1 MFDVSFFSALLGGIL
16 TFLAPCTLPLI
27 PAYIGFLGGSS
38 SSGSTQLGNKV
49 ALRRRIYW
57 NALLF
62 VLGFSLIF
70 IIFGLVS
77 GTLGKFLILHR
88 AVISSLGG
96 ILVIGFGLIML
107 GYVPFPNLFARV
119 GLPHWLHPGKP
130 FSAFLLGLLFA
141 LGWSP
146 CLGPILGTIL
156 LLAGSS
162 GTALY
167 GGYLL
172 AVYSLGLAIP
182 FLFVAF
188 LYGSA
193 FTYIAPLARY
203 LPLIEKCAGVF
214 LIIIGVLLLIGD
226 FGLLNVWFTDA
237 LSWDWYERLMDFM

>member
-1 MFDVSFFSALLGGIL
+1 MLDVSFLSALLGGLL

-38 SSGSTQLGNKV
+38 SGSGKLHDSA
-49 ALRRRIYW
+49 ALRRRIHV

-70 IIFGLVS
+70 ILFGLVS

-96 ILVIGFGLIML
+96 IFVIGFGLIML
-107 GYVPFPNLFARV
+107 GYIPFPNLFARV
-119 GLPHWLHPGKP
+119 GLPPWLHPGKP

-156 LLAGSS
+156 LLAGAS

-182 FLFVAF
+182 FLLVAF

-203 LPLIEKCAGVF
+203 LPIIEKCAGIF
-214 LIIIGVLLLIGD
+214 LILIGVLLLIGD
-226 FGLLNVWFTDA
+226 FGLLNVWFTDT
-237 LSWDWYERLMDFM
+237 LSWDWYENLMYFM

>member
-1 MFDVSFFSALLGGIL
+1 LGSAEHSNSA
-16 TFLAPCTLPLI
+16 T
-27 PAYIGFLGGSS
+27 
-38 SSGSTQLGNKV
+38 
-49 ALRRRIYW
+49 LRRRIHF

-62 VLGFSLIF
+62 VFGFSLIF
-70 IIFGLVS
+70 VLFGLVS

-96 ILVIGFGLIML
+96 IFVIGFGLIML
-107 GYVPFPNLFARV
+107 GYIPFPNFFARV

-172 AVYSLGLAIP
+172 AVYSLGLALP

-203 LPLIEKCAGVF
+203 LPIIEKCAGVF
-214 LIIIGVLLLIGD
+214 LVIIGALLLIGD

>member
-1 MFDVSFFSALLGGIL
+1 MFDVSFFSALLGGLL

-38 SSGSTQLGNKV
+38 AGRTTNDSPAV
-49 ALRRRIYW
+49 LRRRINI

-62 VLGFSLIF
+62 ALGFSLVF

-77 GTLGKFLILHR
+77 GALGKFLILHR

-96 ILVIGFGLIML
+96 IFVIGFGLIML
-107 GYVPFPNLFARV
+107 GYIPFPNLFARV
-119 GLPHWLHPGKP
+119 GLPPWLHPGKP

-172 AVYSLGLAIP
+172 GVYSLGLAIP
-182 FLFVAF
+182 FLFVAV

-193 FTYIAPLARY
+193 FTYIAPLARF
-203 LPLIEKCAGVF
+203 LPIIEKCAGVL
-214 LIIIGVLLLIGD
+214 LIIIGALLVMGQI
-226 FGLLNVWFTDA
+226 GLLNVLFTRIFA
-237 LSWDWYERLMDFM
+237 WGWYDGLMPLM

>member
-1 MFDVSFFSALLGGIL
+1 MFDVSFFSALLGGVL

-27 PAYIGFLGGSS
+27 PAYIGFLGGTSS
-38 SSGSTQLGNKV
+38 DRSHLHDSA
-49 ALRRRIYW
+49 ALRRRIHW

-70 IIFGLVS
+70 VIFGLVS
-77 GTLGKFLILHR
+77 GALGKFLILHR
-88 AVISSLGG
+88 ATISALGG
-96 ILVIGFGLIML
+96 IFVIGFGLIML
-107 GYVPFPNLFARV
+107 GYIPFPNLFARV

-130 FSAFLLGLLFA
+130 VSAFLLGLLFA

-172 AVYSLGLAIP
+172 ALYSLGLAVP
-182 FLFVAF
+182 FLLVAV

-193 FTYIAPLARY
+193 FTYITSLARY
-203 LPLIEKCAGVF
+203 LPFIEKSA
-214 LIIIGVLLLIGD
+214 GVLLVVIGFLLLTGD
-226 FGLLNVWFTDA
+226 FGLLNVWFA
-237 LSWDWYERLMDFM
+237 NVFAGGWYKDLMRFM

>member
-1 MFDVSFFSALLGGIL
+1 MVGISFFSALLGGLL

-38 SSGSTQLGNKV
+38 GSGKLHDSAQ
-49 ALRRRIYW
+49 LRRRIHV

-70 IIFGLVS
+70 VLFGLVS
-77 GTLGKFLILHR
+77 GALGKFLILHR
-88 AVISSLGG
+88 AIISSIGG
-96 ILVIGFGLIML
+96 IFVIGFGLIML
-107 GYVPFPNLFARV
+107 GYIPFPNLFARV
-119 GLPHWLHPGKP
+119 GLPSWLHPGKP

-182 FLFVAF
+182 FLLVAV

-203 LPLIEKCAGVF
+203 LPLIEKSAGVL
-214 LIIIGVLLLIGD
+214 LIFIGFLLLIGN
-226 FGLLNVWFTDA
+226 FGLLNVWFMDVF
-237 LSWDWYERLMDFM
+237 SGGWYERLMYFM

>member
-1 MFDVSFFSALLGGIL
+1 MPDVSFFSALLGGLL

-38 SSGSTQLGNKV
+38 SQGRTPQNSA
-49 ALRRRIYW
+49 ALRRRIHV

-62 VLGFSLIF
+62 ILGFSLVF
-70 IIFGLVS
+70 ILFGFAS
-77 GTLGKFLILHR
+77 GALGKFLILHR
-88 AVISSLGG
+88 LIISSIGG
-96 ILVIGFGLIML
+96 IFVIGFGFIML
-107 GYVPFPNLFARV
+107 GYIPFPNLFARV
-119 GLPHWLHPGKP
+119 GLPHWLHPGNP

-156 LLAGSS
+156 LLAGAS

-182 FLFVAF
+182 FLLVAL

-203 LPLIEKCAGVF
+203 LSIIEKSAGVL
-214 LIIIGVLLLIGD
+214 LIFIGSLLLIGD
-226 FGLLNVWFTDA
+226 FGLLNVWFTDIF
-237 LSWDWYERLMDFM
+237 SGGWYEDLMRFM